1 MRSTYKCIANFF
13 LPPSAETLG
22 SFMCKKKKHC
32 LFPNRDG
39 GINQIQITDYP
50 PTPRNINHRQ
60 KIKCCLVMCWKMLRP
75 HKKKNKNRNK
85 AFIFLTNKA
94 RAAQPPL
101 QSRCS
106 SLVLHQGATL
116 SFRCRCSLPLP
127 PPPTPPPPHLPHPPL
142 FSHPSSLG
150 TQTQR

>member
-1 MRSTYKCIANFF
+1 MHCKFFSSSLCWNIRIIYAYKKKTLPFSKQRRRHNSDPNHR
-13 LPPSAETLG
+13 LPP
-22 SFMCKKKKHC
+22 
-32 LFPNRDG
+32 P
-39 GINQIQITDYP
+39 
-50 PTPRNINHRQ
+50 PRNINNRQ

-75 HKKKNKNRNK
+75 HKKNKNRNK